1 MKFTEEVFFRANQR
15 EFIDSLEQRT
25 RLDLIRYVRDTQ
37 PDDCLTC
44 MFYKAYPGKGEC
56 AIGYDS
62 EIELR
67 MKDKLCPVGGG
78 VL

>member
-1 MKFTEEVFFRANQR
+1 MKLTEEVFFRANQR
-15 EFIDSLEQRT
+15 EFIDSLDQRT
-25 RLDLIRYVRDTQ
+25 RLDLIRAVRDTK
-37 PDDCLTC
+37 PDDCFTC

-56 AIGYDS
+56 AIGYDC
-62 EIELR
+62 EIEIR